1 MSALKDRSRDG
12 ERLRELVRTAAGG
25 DARAREELASLCRPR
40 VRRVVHLSC
49 GLVGDREDLV
59 QTAVAQVMS
68 ALESF
73 RGEASFWIWV
83 DRIAVNVVR
92 MHFRRRRWAM
102 FEEYD
107 DSVDERAD
115 PCAEPADELAE
126 RRRALGALAGHLAQL
141 RPAVRLP
148 LVLVLAH
155 GYSVPEVAAILEI
168 SYEAAKKR
176 IYRGRR
182 ELTRRLKD
190 DPYFRQL
197 REEME
202 R

>member
-1 MSALKDRSRDG
+1 MSALRDRSRDG

-25 DARAREELASLCRPR
+25 DRRAREELAALCRPR
-40 VRRVVHLSC
+40 IRQVVHLSC
-49 GLVGDREDLV
+49 GLVADREDVV

-68 ALESF
+68 ALASF
-73 RGEASFWIWV
+73 RGEASFWVWV
-83 DRIAVNVVR
+83 DRIAVNAVR
-92 MHFRRRRWAM
+92 MHFRRRRWAL
-102 FEEYD
+102 FEECD
-107 DSVDERAD
+107 DSVDVREDHR
-115 PCAEPADELAE
+115 AEPVDELAE
-126 RRRALGALAGHLAQL
+126 RRRALRALAGHLGQL

-155 GYSVPEVAAILEI
+155 GYSVPEVAAILAI
-168 SYEAAKKR
+168 SFEAAKKR

-182 ELTRRLKD
+182 ELTRRLMD